1 MTFRNFMEARRWAV
15 KEARKR
21 HEMFVVKKA
30 AGGYAVVFRRPEEMA
45 ALRRKKN
52 PLDKEERKIVLGRG
66 FAALRRMKSQARRKE
81 DRYADYN
88 AGTAAAYADT
98 AASFSYSPRATRYA
112 RKILDSATDRIN
124 SRVKN
129 PTVQGKG
136 NKKCRVCGHSEARHH
151 TGTIFGKPA
160 DYCGYCIGEKGRHV
174 FSPLRRSNPYS
185 RRARK
190 RIYVGQRSGKRT
202 IFLSEHIP
210 TEASHGHLY
219 SAVIGPF
226 KTRKAAELM
235 VEAHGPQIQSVAD
248 AERAASLIGRGNG
261 SMTNPYSRRARFKHV
276 RLASPRKFKKGS
288 FRTIRVGRRGKELV
302 IGRPKGSRKTRV
314 QSLLIPKRLPN
325 LYRRLIGT
333 DVEVWVERGY
343 IRCGPRSRLFASSGG
358 NAVIQSPAYIP
369 AGKVKAIGYRDD
381 KKALRIHKTAA
392 PWKHDF
398 DTPVYIERG
407 KAPRSYLVF
416 SDSGKPLWRIEK

>member
-1 MTFRNFMEARRWAV
+1 MTFRDFMEARRWAV

-21 HEMFVVKKA
+21 HEMFVIKKI
-30 AGGYAVVFRRPEEMA
+30 AGGYDVVFRSPEEMA

-52 PLDKEERKIVLGRG
+52 PLDKEERKIVLRRG

-88 AGTAAAYADT
+88 AGAAAAYADT

-112 RKILDSATDRIN
+112 RKMLDSATDRIN
-124 SRVKN
+124 SRVGIK
-129 PTVQGKG
+129 
-136 NKKCRVCGHSEARHH
+136 
-151 TGTIFGKPA
+151 
-160 DYCGYCIGEKGRHV
+160 
-174 FSPLRRSNPYS
+174 
-185 RRARK
+185 
-190 RIYVGQRSGKRT
+190 
-202 IFLSEHIP
+202 
-210 TEASHGHLY
+210 
-219 SAVIGPF
+219 
-226 KTRKAAELM
+226 
-235 VEAHGPQIQSVAD
+235 
-248 AERAASLIGRGNG
+248 
-261 SMTNPYSRRARFKHV
+261 NPYSRRARFKHV

-288 FRTIRVGRRGKELV
+288 FRTIRVGRRGEELV
-302 IGRPKGSRKTRV
+302 IGRPRGSRRTRA

-343 IRCGPRSRLFASSGG
+343 IRCGPGSRLFASSGG
-358 NAVIQSPAYIP
+358 NAVIESPAYIP

-398 DTPVYIERG
+398 NTPVYIERG